1 MSSRSE
7 PDQQISK
14 MLHRAR
20 DQLLDFRS
28 SLPGSGGLSTA
39 VSSQVALRVYITIG
53 QAWSNCHI
61 VFAADAAC
69 LAISSGVTVRRPCS
83 ALSKIPDRSKAS

>member
-1 MSSRSE
+1 M
-7 PDQQISK
+7 
-14 MLHRAR
+14 
-20 DQLLDFRS
+20 
-28 SLPGSGGLSTA
+28 
-39 VSSQVALRVYITIG
+39 VALAQQSLLKSPFRVYITIG